1 MDPLNSKN
9 KNGSSTSSKEIKDT
23 TTLATFFP
31 LETSFGRK
39 LMRLQRDA
47 MILQYNI
54 AVLSTL
60 GGAHHLCNKPEGALV
75 LACQQELVARQLGSS
90 TLLLRSKVF
99 QAVNLGLLEKKRQ
112 ANLMFRHCE
121 MMVQK
126 EGWTNMSNFVD
137 ASKNWLKV
145 ELRLIKQQ
153 KRRQSSG
160 RMMEGMEE
168 KKTSEDHSYLHHNK
182 QSAYHEQEYS
192 EETKSV
198 FPISPKVEEIL
209 TTIQ

>member
-1 MDPLNSKN
+1 MSSSWTKESKDEET
-9 KNGSSTSSKEIKDT
+9 KLVTY
-23 TTLATFFP
+23 FP

-99 QAVNLGLLEKKRQ
+99 QAVNLGLMEKKRQ
-112 ANLMFRHCE
+112 ANSMFRQCE
-121 MMVQK
+121 MLVEK

-153 KRRQSSG
+153 KRRQSG
-160 RMMEGMEE
+160 GMMEGMEE
-168 KKTSEDHSYLHHNK
+168 KKSSEDHLFIHHN
-182 QSAYHEQEYS
+182 QQRSHLGQGYPS

-198 FPISPKVEEIL
+198 FPVSPKVEEISS
-209 TTIQ
+209 TVQ

>member
-1 MDPLNSKN
+1 MEQINLQKKDSSS
-9 KNGSSTSSKEIKDT
+9 SSTKETNKDT
-23 TTLATFFP
+23 TTLVPFFP

-39 LMRLQRDA
+39 LMRLQREA
-47 MILQYNI
+47 IILQYNI

-75 LACQQELVARQLGSS
+75 LACQQEMVAKQLGSA
-90 TLLLRSKVF
+90 TLLIRSKVF

-112 ANLMFRHCE
+112 ANSMFRYCE
-121 MMVQK
+121 MLVQK

-153 KRRQSSG
+153 KRRQNG

-168 KKTSEDHSYLHHNK
+168 NKSSEDHSFLYHHQ
-182 QSAYHEQEYS
+182 QSAYHEYS
-192 EETKSV
+192 EETKCAV
-198 FPISPKVEEIL
+198 FPVSSKVEEM
-209 TTIQ
+209 TTIP

>member
-1 MDPLNSKN
+1 MEQINLKN
-9 KNGSSTSSKEIKDT
+9 NNVSSSSAKETNKE
-23 TTLATFFP
+23 TTLAQFFP

-75 LACQQELVARQLGSS
+75 LACQQEMVAKQLGSA
-90 TLLLRSKVF
+90 TLLIRSKVF

-112 ANLMFRHCE
+112 ANSMFRHCE
-121 MMVQK
+121 MLVQK

-153 KRRQSSG
+153 KRRQNG

-168 KKTSEDHSYLHHNK
+168 NKSSEDHSFLQHQHHHHN
-182 QSAYHEQEYS
+182 QEYS
-192 EETKSV
+192 EETKSAV
-198 FPISPKVEEIL
+198 FPVSSKVEEMTL
-209 TTIQ
+209 